1 MRRTEWQ
8 RRMRAAGLRT
18 STAQGEALGVSHS
31 TALRVARGEVAPS
44 TSVIGRAMLLLG
56 ARFEE
61 LFEITETN
69 ADAEEAAS

>member
-8 RRMRAAGLRT
+8 RRMHAAGLT
-18 STAQGEALGVSHS
+18 TTTAQGEALGVSHT

-44 TSVIGRAMLLLG
+44 TNVIGRAMLLLG

-61 LFEITETN
+61 LFEVTEDSERS
-69 ADAEEAAS
+69 A